1 MMSGILSLVLSLWS
15 PPDLG
20 PVAPGIT
27 PELPGGREAAF
38 RAPPA
43 DQARAVPTAPIEAE
57 PRQSSGTRAALPRL
71 SSHFGRRGDPIRG
84 SAAMHYGIDIPGRL
98 GTPVLASAPGV
109 VRFAGTAGS
118 YGGMVE
124 IDHDG
129 AFGTRYAHLSRI
141 LVRPGARV
149 EQGQPVALMGS
160 TGRSTGSH
168 LHFEVRI
175 HGRAVDPL
183 GYLGAETPVPASAR
197 IETEAPHISAFAR
210 ARAAEPQE
218 PIL

>member
-1 MMSGILSLVLSLWS
+1 MMPGILSLVLSLWS

-27 PELPGGREAAF
+27 ELPGGRDVTF

-43 DQARAVPTAPIEAE
+43 DPARAAPKAPIAE
-57 PRQSSGTRAALPRL
+57 PRRSSDSRVALPRL
-71 SSHFGRRGDPIRG
+71 SSHFGRRGDPIHG
-84 SAAMHYGIDIPGRL
+84 GAAMHYGIDIPGRL
-98 GTPVLASAPGV
+98 GTPVLASAAGV

-129 AFGTRYAHLSRI
+129 AYGTRYAHLSRI
-141 LVRPGARV
+141 LVRPGTRV
-149 EQGQPVALMGS
+149 VQGQPVALMGS

-183 GYLGAETPVPASAR
+183 RYLGAETSEPAKAW
-197 IETEAPHISAFAR
+197 IEAEAPHVSAFAR
-210 ARAAEPQE
+210 ARAAVESQGPA
-218 PIL
+218 L